1 MPWQNAGTPIQAL
14 GLVER
19 TGFDARTASR
29 PANTQTVLNN
39 VSLDIDGAGLTAI
52 VGPSGAGKTSLLYV
66 LSGLD
71 RPDSGR
77 VTIGGTDV
85 YALNEERRSR
95 FIRGHI
101 GFVFQ
106 QYNLVPYLTVEENVM
121 LPLSLAHRKAD
132 YVQVTQ
138 LLSRFGL
145 RQRAKTT
152 VSALSGGEQQRVA
165 LCRALLMRPAVV
177 FADEP
182 TGALDTANSELVLQV
197 LRELADAG
205 SSVVMVTHDTD
216 AAALADHV
224 IFLRDG
230 QVTHIAGRLT
240 AEQIADGIRRTFVPA
255 GSPPLV
261 APARSV
267 GPMMVNAQPIQSVQP
282 GRPVQRVAYP
292 QQRKEAHRG

>member
-14 GLVER
+14 GLVKR

-152 VSALSGGEQQRVA
+152 VSALSGGEQQ
-165 LCRALLMRPAVV
+165 
-177 FADEP
+177 P
-182 TGALDTANSELVLQV
+182 TS
-197 LRELADAG
+197 R
-205 SSVVMVTHDTD
+205 
-216 AAALADHV
+216 
-224 IFLRDG
+224 
-230 QVTHIAGRLT
+230 
-240 AEQIADGIRRTFVPA
+240 
-255 GSPPLV
+255 
-261 APARSV
+261 PARST
-267 GPMMVNAQPIQSVQP
+267 PRTASLCCRCCASWRMRAPAWSWSRMTRMPP
-282 GRPVQRVAYP
+282 LWPTT
-292 QQRKEAHRG
+292 

>member
-1 MPWQNAGTPIQAL
+1 MI
-14 GLVER
+14 
-19 TGFDARTASR
+19 
-29 PANTQTVLNN
+29 LND
-39 VSLDIDGAGLTAI
+39 VSLDIPGAGLTAI

-71 RPDSGR
+71 SPDSGR
-77 VTIGGTDV
+77 VVIGGTDI
-85 YALNEERRSR
+85 YALDEERRSR

-132 YVQVTQ
+132 YVHVTQ

-145 RQRAKTT
+145 RQRARTV

-165 LCRALLMRPAVV
+165 LCRALLLRPSVV

-197 LRELADAG
+197 LRELADSG

-216 AAALADHV
+216 AAALADRV
-224 IFLRDG
+224 VFLRDG
-230 QVTHIAGRLT
+230 GITHVAGRLT
-240 AEQIADGIRRTFVPA
+240 AGQIVEGMRRTFE
-255 GSPPLV
+255 PPMSQHGQEV
-261 APARSV
+261 R
-267 GPMMVNAQPIQSVQP
+267 
-282 GRPVQRVAYP
+282 
-292 QQRKEAHRG
+292 RG

>member
-1 MPWQNAGTPIQAL
+1 
-14 GLVER
+14 
-19 TGFDARTASR
+19 
-29 PANTQTVLNN
+29 
-39 VSLDIDGAGLTAI
+39 
-52 VGPSGAGKTSLLYV
+52 
-66 LSGLD
+66 
-71 RPDSGR
+71 
-77 VTIGGTDV
+77 
-85 YALNEERRSR
+85 
-95 FIRGHI
+95 
-101 GFVFQ
+101 
-106 QYNLVPYLTVEENVM
+106 M

-255 GSPPLV
+255 GS
-261 APARSV
+261 V

>member
-1 MPWQNAGTPIQAL
+1 M
-14 GLVER
+14 
-19 TGFDARTASR
+19 
-29 PANTQTVLNN
+29 
-39 VSLDIDGAGLTAI
+39 
-52 VGPSGAGKTSLLYV
+52 
-66 LSGLD
+66 
-71 RPDSGR
+71 
-77 VTIGGTDV
+77 TIGGTDV

-177 FADEP
+177 FARRADRRARHREQRACAA
-182 TGALDTANSELVLQV
+182 GAARAGGCGLQ
-197 LRELADAG
+197 
-205 SSVVMVTHDTD
+205 
-216 AAALADHV
+216 
-224 IFLRDG
+224 
-230 QVTHIAGRLT
+230 
-240 AEQIADGIRRTFVPA
+240 
-255 GSPPLV
+255 
-261 APARSV
+261 
-267 GPMMVNAQPIQSVQP
+267 
-282 GRPVQRVAYP
+282 
-292 QQRKEAHRG
+292 RGHGHA

>member
-14 GLVER
+14 GLVKR
-19 TGFDARTASR
+19 TGFDARSASR

-106 QYNLVPYLTVEENVM
+106 QYNLVPYLTVEENVAFPLVEAGWKDRQKIKAAVLETLASVDLEEHLHK
-121 LPLSLAHRKAD
+121 LPSD
-132 YVQVTQ
+132 
-138 LLSRFGL
+138 
-145 RQRAKTT
+145 
-152 VSALSGGEQQRVA
+152 LSGGMRKRAA
-165 LCRALLMRPAVV
+165 LARAIITDPQAV
-177 FADEP
+177 FYDEP
-182 TGALDTANSELVLQV
+182 TSGLDPVV
-197 LRELADAG
+197 ADSIDHLIRRTQRRRG
-205 SSVVMVTHDTD
+205 ITSVVVTHDMKC
-216 AAALADHV
+216 LRVVADQVFYLREGVVYFSGTPAELLESADPV
-224 IFLRDG
+224 IRQF
-230 QVTHIAGRLT
+230 VEGRSG
-240 AEQIADGIRRTFVPA
+240 E
-255 GSPPLV
+255 S
-261 APARSV
+261 S
-267 GPMMVNAQPIQSVQP
+267 
-282 GRPVQRVAYP
+282 
-292 QQRKEAHRG
+292 

>member
-1 MPWQNAGTPIQAL
+1 M
-14 GLVER
+14 
-19 TGFDARTASR
+19 
-29 PANTQTVLNN
+29 
-39 VSLDIDGAGLTAI
+39 
-52 VGPSGAGKTSLLYV
+52 
-66 LSGLD
+66 
-71 RPDSGR
+71 
-77 VTIGGTDV
+77 
-85 YALNEERRSR
+85 
-95 FIRGHI
+95 
-101 GFVFQ
+101 
-106 QYNLVPYLTVEENVM
+106 
-121 LPLSLAHRKAD
+121 
-132 YVQVTQ
+132 
-138 LLSRFGL
+138 
-145 RQRAKTT
+145 
-152 VSALSGGEQQRVA
+152 
-165 LCRALLMRPAVV
+165 
-177 FADEP
+177 
-182 TGALDTANSELVLQV
+182 

-261 APARSV
+261 AAARSV

>member
-14 GLVER
+14 GLVKR

-165 LCRALLMRPAVV
+165 LRGAQVPADHRRGMPQRDVVHRGGGHDAALPEQIIERAVQRLAGQKGIPVRKAVDLQHDRLSIAQAQA
-177 FADEP
+177 ADLHHLSAGNR
-182 TGALDTANSELVLQV
+182 TQV
-197 LRELADAG
+197 LDVLLRGLLQRGAD
-205 SSVVMVTHDTD
+205 D
-216 AAALADHV
+216 
-224 IFLRDG
+224 LRS
-230 QVTHIAGRLT
+230 
-240 AEQIADGIRRTFVPA
+240 EE
-255 GSPPLV
+255 
-261 APARSV
+261 
-267 GPMMVNAQPIQSVQP
+267 
-282 GRPVQRVAYP
+282 RV
-292 QQRKEAHRG
+292 

>member
-1 MPWQNAGTPIQAL
+1 MKKQPNDFIGVNTYLSVQAR
-14 GLVER
+14 GLVKR
-19 TGFDARTASR
+19 VVSADGSS
-29 PANTQTVLNN
+29 PSVILND
-39 VSLDIDGAGLTAI
+39 VSLDIPSAGLTAI

-77 VTIGGTDV
+77 VVIGGTDI
-85 YALNEERRSR
+85 YALDEERRSR

-132 YVQVTQ
+132 YIRGTQ

-145 RQRAKTT
+145 RRRARTV

-165 LCRALLMRPAVV
+165 LCRALLLRPAVV

-197 LRELADAG
+197 LRELADSG
-205 SSVVMVTHDTD
+205 SNVVMVTHDTD
-216 AAALADHV
+216 AAALADRV
-224 IFLRDG
+224 VFLRDG
-230 QVTHIAGRLT
+230 GITHIAGRLT
-240 AEQIADGIRRTFVPA
+240 AGQIVEGMRRTFEPA
-255 GSPPLV
+255 MPQHGQE
-261 APARSV
+261 AR
-267 GPMMVNAQPIQSVQP
+267 
-282 GRPVQRVAYP
+282 
-292 QQRKEAHRG
+292 RG

>member
-14 GLVER
+14 GLVKR

-121 LPLSLAHRKAD
+121 LPLRSPIARP
-132 YVQVTQ
+132 TTCR
-138 LLSRFGL
+138 SRSCCPG
-145 RQRAKTT
+145 
-152 VSALSGGEQQRVA
+152 S
-165 LCRALLMRPAVV
+165 V
-177 FADEP
+177 FA
-182 TGALDTANSELVLQV
+182 
-197 LRELADAG
+197 R
-205 SSVVMVTHDTD
+205 
-216 AAALADHV
+216 
-224 IFLRDG
+224 
-230 QVTHIAGRLT
+230 GR
-240 AEQIADGIRRTFVPA
+240 RR
-255 GSPPLV
+255 
-261 APARSV
+261 R
-267 GPMMVNAQPIQSVQP
+267 
-282 GRPVQRVAYP
+282 
-292 QQRKEAHRG
+292 

>member
-14 GLVER
+14 GLVKR

-132 YVQVTQ
+132 YVQVTAAAVPVR
-138 LLSRFGL
+138 SSPEGEDDGKRPVRWRTAARRPVPCAAHASGGGV
-145 RQRAKTT
+145 RRRADRRARHREQRAC
-152 VSALSGGEQQRVA
+152 AAGAARAGGCGLQRGHGHA
-165 LCRALLMRPAVV
+165 
-177 FADEP
+177 
-182 TGALDTANSELVLQV
+182 
-197 LRELADAG
+197 
-205 SSVVMVTHDTD
+205 
-216 AAALADHV
+216 
-224 IFLRDG
+224 
-230 QVTHIAGRLT
+230 
-240 AEQIADGIRRTFVPA
+240 
-255 GSPPLV
+255 
-261 APARSV
+261 
-267 GPMMVNAQPIQSVQP
+267 
-282 GRPVQRVAYP
+282 
-292 QQRKEAHRG
+292 

>member
-1 MPWQNAGTPIQAL
+1 MAIQNPNTPIATDHRQRNGGLRPVESMSVQAI
-14 GLVER
+14 GLVKR
-19 TGFDARTASR
+19 VVSTDGSS
-29 PANTQTVLNN
+29 PSVILND
-39 VSLDIDGAGLTAI
+39 VSLDIPGTGLTAI

-77 VTIGGTDV
+77 VVIGGTDI
-85 YALNEERRSR
+85 YALDEERRSR

-132 YVQVTQ
+132 YVRVTQ

-145 RQRAKTT
+145 RQRARTV

-165 LCRALLMRPAVV
+165 LCRALLLRPSVV

-197 LRELADAG
+197 LRELADSG
-205 SSVVMVTHDTD
+205 SSVVMVTHDAD
-216 AAALADHV
+216 AAALADCV
-224 IFLRDG
+224 VFLRDG
-230 QVTHIAGRLT
+230 GITHISGKLT
-240 AEQIADGIRRTFVPA
+240 AGQIVEGMRRTFEPA
-255 GSPPLV
+255 MSQRGQE
-261 APARSV
+261 AR
-267 GPMMVNAQPIQSVQP
+267 
-282 GRPVQRVAYP
+282 
-292 QQRKEAHRG
+292 RG

>member
-14 GLVER
+14 GLVKR

-132 YVQVTQ
+132 YIRVTQ

-145 RQRAKTT
+145 RRRARTV

-165 LCRALLMRPAVV
+165 LCRALLLRPAVV

-197 LRELADAG
+197 LRELADSG
-205 SSVVMVTHDTD
+205 SNVVMVTHDTD
-216 AAALADHV
+216 AAALADRV
-224 IFLRDG
+224 VFLRDG
-230 QVTHIAGRLT
+230 GITHIAGRLT
-240 AEQIADGIRRTFVPA
+240 AGQIVEGMRRTFEPA
-255 GSPPLV
+255 MPQHGQE
-261 APARSV
+261 AR
-267 GPMMVNAQPIQSVQP
+267 
-282 GRPVQRVAYP
+282 
-292 QQRKEAHRG
+292 RG

>member
-1 MPWQNAGTPIQAL
+1 
-14 GLVER
+14 
-19 TGFDARTASR
+19 
-29 PANTQTVLNN
+29 
-39 VSLDIDGAGLTAI
+39 
-52 VGPSGAGKTSLLYV
+52 
-66 LSGLD
+66 
-71 RPDSGR
+71 
-77 VTIGGTDV
+77 
-85 YALNEERRSR
+85 
-95 FIRGHI
+95 
-101 GFVFQ
+101 
-106 QYNLVPYLTVEENVM
+106 
-121 LPLSLAHRKAD
+121 
-132 YVQVTQ
+132 
-138 LLSRFGL
+138 
-145 RQRAKTT
+145 
-152 VSALSGGEQQRVA
+152 
-165 LCRALLMRPAVV
+165 MRPAVV

-261 APARSV
+261 AAARSV

>member
-14 GLVER
+14 GLVKR

-165 LCRALLMRPAVV
+165 LC
-177 FADEP
+177 
-182 TGALDTANSELVLQV
+182 
-197 LRELADAG
+197 
-205 SSVVMVTHDTD
+205 
-216 AAALADHV
+216 
-224 IFLRDG
+224 
-230 QVTHIAGRLT
+230 
-240 AEQIADGIRRTFVPA
+240 
-255 GSPPLV
+255 
-261 APARSV
+261 
-267 GPMMVNAQPIQSVQP
+267 
-282 GRPVQRVAYP
+282 
-292 QQRKEAHRG
+292 

>member
-1 MPWQNAGTPIQAL
+1 M
-14 GLVER
+14 
-19 TGFDARTASR
+19 
-29 PANTQTVLNN
+29 
-39 VSLDIDGAGLTAI
+39 
-52 VGPSGAGKTSLLYV
+52 
-66 LSGLD
+66 
-71 RPDSGR
+71 
-77 VTIGGTDV
+77 
-85 YALNEERRSR
+85 
-95 FIRGHI
+95 
-101 GFVFQ
+101 
-106 QYNLVPYLTVEENVM
+106 
-121 LPLSLAHRKAD
+121 
-132 YVQVTQ
+132 QVTQ

-240 AEQIADGIRRTFVPA
+240 AEQIADKLQDFGVLVLGKPFTAVAAAGCAGAVCRPDDGERPAYPIRPTGPT
-255 GSPPLV
+255 G
-261 APARSV
+261 PARGVSAAAEGGSSWLGMCCVCSV
-267 GPMMVNAQPIQSVQP
+267 TMSRDG
-282 GRPVQRVAYP
+282 YP
-292 QQRKEAHRG
+292 RFWWSRW

>member
-14 GLVER
+14 GLVKR

-106 QYNLVPYLTVEENVM
+106 QYNPVPYLTVEENVM

-132 YVQVTQ
+132 Y
-138 LLSRFGL
+138 
-145 RQRAKTT
+145 
-152 VSALSGGEQQRVA
+152 
-165 LCRALLMRPAVV
+165 
-177 FADEP
+177 
-182 TGALDTANSELVLQV
+182 
-197 LRELADAG
+197 
-205 SSVVMVTHDTD
+205 
-216 AAALADHV
+216 V

>member
-1 MPWQNAGTPIQAL
+1 
-14 GLVER
+14 
-19 TGFDARTASR
+19 
-29 PANTQTVLNN
+29 
-39 VSLDIDGAGLTAI
+39 
-52 VGPSGAGKTSLLYV
+52 
-66 LSGLD
+66 
-71 RPDSGR
+71 
-77 VTIGGTDV
+77 
-85 YALNEERRSR
+85 
-95 FIRGHI
+95 
-101 GFVFQ
+101 
-106 QYNLVPYLTVEENVM
+106 M

-224 IFLRDG
+224 ATVRSPTSL
-230 QVTHIAGRLT
+230 
-240 AEQIADGIRRTFVPA
+240 AD
-255 GSPPLV
+255 SPPSRL
-261 APARSV
+261 
-267 GPMMVNAQPIQSVQP
+267 PMAYAALSYRP
-282 GRPVQRVAYP
+282 GRR
-292 QQRKEAHRG
+292 RWLRRRGLSAR